1 MGFFLFAPCFP
12 WHTVFFFTLSI
23 CSLSH
28 CQDLYLT
35 PLSPSI
41 YNKIVTEII
50 TMLALKLFYQL
61 DRALQR
67 GLCSPQWHSH
77 WAQPS
82 THEGF
87 PLYTQAF
94 TSIAIVLMVSILSAR
109 MASKEALALPSSRA
123 KRSSGIT
130 GMPAFI

>member
-12 WHTVFFFTLSI
+12 WHTFFFTLSI

-28 CQDLYLT
+28 RQDLYLT

-41 YNKIVTEII
+41 YNKIVTEMI

-82 THEGF
+82 IHEGF

-94 TSIAIVLMVSILSAR
+94 TSIAIVLMGVYPLSMDGQQGGSCLTQQQGKAV
-109 MASKEALALPSSRA
+109 LWDH
-123 KRSSGIT
+123 
-130 GMPAFI
+130 